1 MADRPLT
8 LMAVHAHPDDE
19 ATGTGGVLARYAA
32 EGIRTV
38 LVTCTDG
45 RCGDAPGGVKPGE
58 PGHDPEAVAAMRR
71 QELEAS
77 CEVLKVT
84 HLELLEYADSGMMGW
99 ASNEEP
105 GSFWR
110 TPVAEGAARLAELIR
125 HYRPDVV
132 VTYDENGFYGHPDH
146 IQAHRI
152 TMAALELTDELTPK
166 VYWTTAPRSGMRRF
180 AEAMREF
187 GADWEDAGPAETG
200 EIAGAGG
207 AAEAP
212 ELPELPEIGLP
223 DEEITTWVD
232 TTAFCGRKFDALAA
246 HASQGEN
253 IFFLKMGKE
262 RFTELMGVE
271 TFVRVKD
278 STGAAVPENDLFAG
292 LR

>member
-45 RCGDAPGGVKPGE
+45 RCGDGPGGAKPGDPE
-58 PGHDPEAVAAMRR
+58 HDPATVALMRR

-77 CEVLKVT
+77 CDVLKISDLEVLD
-84 HLELLEYADSGMMGW
+84 YADSGMMGW
-99 ASNEEP
+99 PSNDAP
-105 GSFWR
+105 GSFWQIS
-110 TPVAEGAARLAELIR
+110 VEEGAARLAELMR

-152 TMAALELTDELTPK
+152 TMAALEMTELTPK
-166 VYWTTAPRSGMRRF
+166 VYWTTMPRSGMQRF
-180 AEAMREF
+180 GEIMREF
-187 GADWEDAGPAETG
+187 HEGMPEPDPAE
-200 EIAGAGG
+200 
-207 AAEAP
+207 AAAMA
-212 ELPELPEIGLP
+212 EIGLP
-223 DEEITTWVD
+223 DDEISTWVD
-232 TTAFCGRKFDALAA
+232 TTAYSGQKFDALAA
-246 HASQGEN
+246 HVSQGEN

-262 RFTELMGVE
+262 RFGELMGME